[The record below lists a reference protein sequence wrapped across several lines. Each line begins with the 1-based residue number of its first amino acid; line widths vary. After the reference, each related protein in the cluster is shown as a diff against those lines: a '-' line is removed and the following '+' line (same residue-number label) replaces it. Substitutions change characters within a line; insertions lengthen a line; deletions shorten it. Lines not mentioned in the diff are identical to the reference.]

1 MEIEKIKPDRQ
12 GATEYVRLSS
22 LPDEQI
28 GALLGWLPESCLT
41 KVKEDKQL
49 LDDCIEYEDYE
60 FWYENC
66 YPSVKNSFEE
76 EL

>member
-1 MEIEKIKPDRQ
+1 MEIEKIKPNRQ
-12 GATEYVRLSS
+12 GATEYVRLSK

-28 GALLGWLPESCLT
+28 DDLLGWLPESYLT
-41 KVKEDKQL
+41 KVKKGKKL
-49 LDDCIEYEDYE
+49 LNDCIEYDDYE

-66 YPSVKNSFEE
+66 YHTGKDAFEE

>member
-1 MEIEKIKPDRQ
+1 MEIEKIKPKRQ
-12 GATEYVRLSS
+12 GATEYVRLSK
-22 LPDEQI
+22 LPNEQVDD
-28 GALLGWLPESCLT
+28 LLGWLPESCLT
-41 KVKEDKQL
+41 KISSGKRL

-66 YPSVKNSFEE
+66 YAAGKDFFEE